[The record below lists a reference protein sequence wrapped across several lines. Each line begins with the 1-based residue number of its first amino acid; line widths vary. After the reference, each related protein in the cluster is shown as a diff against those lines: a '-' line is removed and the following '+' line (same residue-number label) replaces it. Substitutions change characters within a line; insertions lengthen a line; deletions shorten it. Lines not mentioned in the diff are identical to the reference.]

1 MGLSFEVN
9 FTNQTSLHGPKKM
22 WIIQPEG
29 GDQMFV
35 CEIQQPLNLP
45 AHKQPRHLEELFR
58 SVKMWNRMNNNRIEK
73 TTHLPI
79 TLLLNEPAVQAVSRV
94 EPLWK
99 PAIPINSNHGISL
112 VR

>member
-73 TTHLPI
+73 QPTSQSPSCSTS
-79 TLLLNEPAVQAVSRV
+79 LLF
-94 EPLWK
+94 K
-99 PAIPINSNHGISL
+99 PFP
-112 VR
+112 V